1 MIRSMTGYGRGE
13 SSGKF
18 GTIKVDIKTLN
29 HRFFDMSSRLP
40 EGLAIFEDK
49 IREYVQRKVK
59 RGRVNLS
66 ISYHDGVVRTE
77 KLVLDK
83 RLAVSLLKEIRK
95 FKNDQKLKGEIE
107 LNQIITFP
115 GVLTYSGSTANMGRL
130 WKNLKEALDEALEHL
145 DESRAREGRS
155 LSEDMLSRIHK
166 IEKNIIAIEKRA
178 HTSTRHY
185 KKALYKKVKELS
197 GGVEI
202 DKGRLEQEV
211 ALYARGCDVTEEI
224 TRFKSHVISFD
235 KFLNSGGEKGK
246 TLDFVAQE
254 LMREVNTIG
263 AKSSDFQISSRVIKI
278 KSEIEKVREQV
289 KNIE

>member
-29 HRFFDMSSRLP
+29 HRFFDMSARLP

-49 IREYVQRKVK
+49 IREYVQKKVK
-59 RGRVNLS
+59 RGRANLS
-66 ISYHDGVVRTE
+66 VSYRDGVVRTE

-83 RLAVSLLKEIRK
+83 KLAASLLNEIKK
-95 FKNDQKLKGEIE
+95 FKKEQKLKGEID

-115 GVLTYSGSTANMGRL
+115 GVLIYSGSTANMGRL
-130 WKNLKEALDEALEHL
+130 WRNLKKALDEALKNL
-145 DESRAREGRS
+145 DESRAREGRT
-155 LSEDMLSRIHK
+155 LAEDMLSRIHK
-166 IEKNIIAIEKRA
+166 IEKNISAIEKRA
-178 HTSTRHY
+178 HTSIRHY
-185 KKALYKKVKELS
+185 KKALYERIKELS
-197 GGVEI
+197 GGIEI

-211 ALYARGCDVTEEI
+211 ALYARSCDVTEEI
-224 TRFKSHVISFD
+224 IRFKSHVIGFD
-235 KFLNSGGEKGK
+235 KFLSSGGEKGK

-278 KSEIEKVREQV
+278 KSEVEKIREQV

>member
-29 HRFFDMSSRLP
+29 HRFFDISSRLP

-49 IREYVQRKVK
+49 TREYVQRRIK

-66 ISYHDGVVRTE
+66 VNYHDGVVRTE

-83 RLAVSLLKEIRK
+83 KLAASLLREIRK
-95 FKNDQKLKGEIE
+95 FKKEQKLKGEID

-115 GVLTYSGSTANMGRL
+115 GVLTYSGSTANMGKL
-130 WKNLKEALDEALEHL
+130 WRNLKEALDEALENL
-145 DESRAREGRS
+145 DESRAREGRN

-166 IEKNIIAIEKRA
+166 IEKNIRAIEKRA
-178 HTSTRHY
+178 HTSIRHY
-185 KKALYKKVKELS
+185 KKALYERIKELS
-197 GGVEI
+197 GGIEI

-211 ALYARGCDVTEEI
+211 ALYARSCDVTEEI
-224 TRFKSHVISFD
+224 IRFKSHVISFD
-235 KFLNSGGEKGK
+235 KFLSSGGEKGK

-278 KSEIEKVREQV
+278 KSEIEKIREQV